1 MADPEKVT
9 CVVAIPLHIAWSGIA
24 LTAGIGI
31 TVMEKFLAIPEQV
44 LDMGVTLR
52 NEVIGTLEILV
63 AVNVLMLPVPDKG
76 INPIAE
82 IVFVHL

>member
-1 MADPEKVT
+1 
-9 CVVAIPLHIAWSGIA
+9 
-24 LTAGIGI
+24 
-31 TVMEKFLAIPEQV
+31 MEKFLAIPEQV